1 MMPRIRIETQRLLLR
16 NTQPS
21 DIRAL
26 VSMWS
31 DPEVTRFMG
40 GPREALSL
48 ERTFA
53 EDADNPDPLL
63 YDQWPVIEKA
73 SGLLIGYCG
82 LLDKEVEGR
91 QEVEL
96 VYVFVPAA
104 WGKGYAT
111 EMALALREHAVQTMG
126 LHRLVALVEP
136 ENTASIRVAERAGF
150 HADRKVI
157 RGDSERILFVY
168 EAQPHSGPRP

>member
-1 MMPRIRIETQRLLLR
+1 MPHIRIETQRLILR

-21 DIRAL
+21 DIPAL

-40 GPREALSL
+40 GPRDALWL

-53 EDADNPDPLL
+53 EDADNQNPLV
-63 YDQWPVIEKA
+63 YDQWPVIEKS
-73 SGLLIGYCG
+73 SGKLIGYCG

-91 QEVEL
+91 PEVEL
-96 VYVFVPAA
+96 VYVFVPAV
-104 WGKGYAT
+104 WGRGYAT
-111 EMALALREHAVQTMG
+111 EMALALREHAVQAMG
-126 LHRLVALVEP
+126 LNRLVALVEP
-136 ENTASIRVAERAGF
+136 ENAASIRVAERAGF
-150 HADRKVI
+150 HADRKVM

-168 EAQPHSGPRP
+168 EAQPHAGPRP